1 MVWLS
6 DLSATLSE
14 FIELGGDVLRAIML
28 VLLLMWTFI
37 LERLWYFYLEF
48 PKDRARRLAVW
59 DARDDHSSWYADY
72 QRTQLISELDCA
84 LGDRLKVIPALIAL
98 LPMFGLLGT
107 VTGMIQ
113 VFEVMASM
121 GSGNPRAM
129 ANGVSAA
136 TIPTLA
142 GMVVALAGIPFATH
156 LERRHKREM
165 MAVNEQFKQD

>member
-1 MVWLS
+1 MV
-6 DLSATLSE
+6 
-14 FIELGGDVLRAIML
+14 ELQYGFMDFMAKGGTVLWGIL
-28 VLLLMWTFI
+28 ILTGLLWWFV
-37 LERLWYFYLEF
+37 LERLWYFNFDYPNDRSSRLE
-48 PKDRARRLAVW
+48 AWL
-59 DARDDHSSWYADY
+59 ARDEHTSWYAEY

-84 LGDRLKVIPALIAL
+84 MSYHLKVIPAFIAL

-136 TIPTLA
+136 TIPTMA

-156 LERRHKREM
+156 LERRYKREM
-165 MAVNEQFKQD
+165 MKINELFTKD